1 MTLTLLL
8 FLCLVA
14 SVLTWQSSSGLTQL
28 RREVERHEQGRVIRA
43 RVLAELASKAVQS

>member
-14 SVLTWQSSSGLTQL
+14 SVLTWQSSRGLTQL
-28 RREVERHEQGRVIRA
+28 RREVERHEQGRAYR
-43 RVLAELASKAVQS
+43 LAEQAKAVQ